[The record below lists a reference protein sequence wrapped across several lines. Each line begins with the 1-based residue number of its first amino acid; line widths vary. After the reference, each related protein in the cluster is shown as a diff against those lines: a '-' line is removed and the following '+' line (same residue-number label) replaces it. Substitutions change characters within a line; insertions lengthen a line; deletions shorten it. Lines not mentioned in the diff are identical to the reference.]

1 MKLKQK
7 TKINAKIKLENIF
20 LSYNNKKTYVLKDIS
35 FSVFS
40 WEVLSIIWVNW
51 SGKSTLLSILSTL
64 LKPTSGDIVYENMNY
79 KDIKNID
86 DFRKNNIG
94 FIFQFH
100 YLINY
105 LSVKEN
111 INLANEKA
119 SKEEIFDL
127 LKLLGIQNLIDKYPN
142 EISGGQRQRVA
153 IARALINNPKIIFAD
168 EPTGNLDSK
177 NSLNVFELFKT
188 LANIGTTIIV
198 ATHDKSLALLAN
210 KIYEVKDGKIE

>member
-1 MKLKQK
+1 MMTITNLTHYYNKDL
-7 TKINAKIKLENIF
+7 ALENI
-20 LSYNNKKTYVLKDIS
+20 NLKIKS
-35 FSVFS
+35 GEFIA
-40 WEVLSIIWVNW
+40 IIGESG
-51 SGKSTLLSILSTL
+51 SGKSTLLSVLSTL
-64 LKPTSGDIVYENMNY
+64 LKPSSGDIVYENMNY

-127 LKLLGIQNLIDKYPN
+127 LKLLGIENLIDKYPN

-188 LANIGTTIIV
+188 FANKGTTIIV
-198 ATHDKSLALLAN
+198 ATHDKSLAELAN

>member
-1 MKLKQK
+1 M
-7 TKINAKIKLENIF
+7 IKVRNLTHYYNKDLALENIN
-20 LSYNNKKTYVLKDIS
+20 LEIKKGQFIA
-35 FSVFS
+35 
-40 WEVLSIIWVNW
+40 IIGESG

-64 LKPTSGDIVYENMNY
+64 LKPTNGEIIYENINY

-86 DFRKNNIG
+86 NFRRESIG

-119 SKEEIFDL
+119 TKMEILDL
-127 LKLLGIQNLIDKYPN
+127 LKLLNIENLINKYPD

-168 EPTGNLDSK
+168 EPTGNLGSK

-188 LANIGTTIIV
+188 FANKGTTIIV
-198 ATHDKSLALLAN
+198 ATHDKNLALKAD
-210 KIYEVKDGKIE
+210 ITYEVKDGKIE